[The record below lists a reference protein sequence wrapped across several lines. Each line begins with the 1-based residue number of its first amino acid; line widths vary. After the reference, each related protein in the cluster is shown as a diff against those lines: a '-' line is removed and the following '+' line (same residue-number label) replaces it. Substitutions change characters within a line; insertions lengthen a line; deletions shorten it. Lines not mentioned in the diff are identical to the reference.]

1 MATVFIPSLLEGL
14 TGGARTVEAPG
25 RNLRQVI
32 NALDERYPGI
42 KERLLDEDGALI
54 PEIMAAIDGETNH
67 LGLLQPVAETTEIQ
81 FVPAIGGGEPSP
93 RDFGCNCP

>member
-14 TGGARTVEAPG
+14 TGGARTVEVSG

-32 NALDERYPGI
+32 NALDERYPGM

-54 PEIMAAIDGETNH
+54 PEILAAIDGETNH
-67 LGLLQPVAETTEIQ
+67 LGLLQPVTETTEIQ
-81 FVPAIGGGEPSP
+81 FVPAIGGG
-93 RDFGCNCP
+93 

>member
-14 TGGARTVEAPG
+14 TGGARTVEASG

-32 NALDERYPGI
+32 NALDERYPGM

-67 LGLLQPVAETTEIQ
+67 LGLLQPVTEATEIQ
-81 FVPAIGGGEPSP
+81 FVPAIGGG
-93 RDFGCNCP
+93 C

>member
-14 TGGARTVEAPG
+14 TGGARTVEVSG

-32 NALDERYPGI
+32 NALDERYPGM

-54 PEIMAAIDGETNH
+54 PEILAAIDGETNH
-67 LGLLQPVAETTEIQ
+67 LGLLQPVTEATEIQ
-81 FVPAIGGGEPSP
+81 FVPAIGGG
-93 RDFGCNCP
+93 

>member
-14 TGGARTVEAPG
+14 TEGARIVEAPG

-32 NALDERYPGI
+32 NALDERYPGM

-67 LGLLQPVAETTEIQ
+67 LGLLQPVTDATEIQ
-81 FVPAIGGGEPSP
+81 FVPAIGGG
-93 RDFGCNCP
+93 

>member
-14 TGGARTVEAPG
+14 TGGARTVEVPG

-32 NALDERYPGI
+32 NALDERYPGM

-67 LGLLQPVAETTEIQ
+67 LGLLQPVTEATEIQ
-81 FVPAIGGGEPSP
+81 FVPAIGGG
-93 RDFGCNCP
+93 

>member
-14 TGGARTVEAPG
+14 TGGVRTVDIPG

-32 NALDERYPGI
+32 NALDERYPGM

-54 PEIMAAIDGETNH
+54 PEIMAAIDGETAH
-67 LGLLQPVAETTEIQ
+67 LGLLQPVTDATEIQ
-81 FVPAIGGGEPSP
+81 FVPAIGGG
-93 RDFGCNCP
+93 

>member
-14 TGGARTVEAPG
+14 TGGARTVEVSG

-32 NALDERYPGI
+32 NALDERFPGM

-67 LGLLQPVAETTEIQ
+67 LGLLQPVTDATEIQ
-81 FVPAIGGGEPSP
+81 FVPAIGGG
-93 RDFGCNCP
+93 

>member
-14 TGGARTVEAPG
+14 TGGARTVEVSG

-32 NALDERYPGI
+32 NALDERYPGM

-54 PEIMAAIDGETNH
+54 PEILAAIDGETNH
-67 LGLLQPVAETTEIQ
+67 LGLLQPVTESTEIQ
-81 FVPAIGGGEPSP
+81 FVPAIGGG
-93 RDFGCNCP
+93 

>member
-14 TGGARTVEAPG
+14 TGGARTVEVSG

-32 NALDERYPGI
+32 NALDERFPGM

-67 LGLLQPVAETTEIQ
+67 LGLLQPVTETTEIQ
-81 FVPAIGGGEPSP
+81 FVPAIGGGAPARE
-93 RDFGCNCP
+93 RVG

>member
-14 TGGARTVEAPG
+14 TGGARTVEVSG

-32 NALDERYPGI
+32 NALDERYPGM

-54 PEIMAAIDGETNH
+54 PEILAAIDGETNH
-67 LGLLQPVAETTEIQ
+67 LGLLQPVTDATEIQ
-81 FVPAIGGGEPSP
+81 FVPAIGGG
-93 RDFGCNCP
+93 

>member
-14 TGGARTVEAPG
+14 TGGARTVEVSG

-32 NALDERYPGI
+32 NALDERYPGM

-67 LGLLQPVAETTEIQ
+67 LGLLQPVTESTEIQ
-81 FVPAIGGGEPSP
+81 FVPAIGGG
-93 RDFGCNCP
+93 

>member
-14 TGGARTVEAPG
+14 TGGARTVEVPG

-32 NALDERYPGI
+32 NALDERYPGM

-67 LGLLQPVAETTEIQ
+67 LGLLQPVTEATEIQ
-81 FVPAIGGGEPSP
+81 FVPAIGGG
-93 RDFGCNCP
+93 GC

>member
-14 TGGARTVEAPG
+14 TGGARTVEVSG

-32 NALDERYPGI
+32 NALDERFPGM

-54 PEIMAAIDGETNH
+54 PEILAAIDGETNH
-67 LGLLQPVAETTEIQ
+67 LGLLQPVTETTEIQ
-81 FVPAIGGGEPSP
+81 FVPAIGGG
-93 RDFGCNCP
+93 

>member
-14 TGGARTVEAPG
+14 TGGARTVEVSG

-32 NALDERYPGI
+32 NALDERYPGM

-67 LGLLQPVAETTEIQ
+67 LGLLQPVTDTTEIQ
-81 FVPAIGGGEPSP
+81 FVPAIGGG
-93 RDFGCNCP
+93 

>member
-14 TGGARTVEAPG
+14 TGGARTVEVSG

-32 NALDERYPGI
+32 NALDERYPGM

-54 PEIMAAIDGETNH
+54 PEILAAIDGETNH
-67 LGLLQPVAETTEIQ
+67 LGLLQPVTDTTEIQ
-81 FVPAIGGGEPSP
+81 FVPAIGGG
-93 RDFGCNCP
+93 

>member
-14 TGGARTVEAPG
+14 TGGARTVEVSG

-32 NALDERYPGI
+32 NALDERFPGM

-67 LGLLQPVAETTEIQ
+67 LGLLQPVTDTTEIQ
-81 FVPAIGGGEPSP
+81 FVPAIGGG
-93 RDFGCNCP
+93 

>member
-1 MATVFIPSLLEGL
+1 MATVYIPSLLEGL

-32 NALDERYPGI
+32 NALDERYPGM

-67 LGLLQPVAETTEIQ
+67 LGLLQPVTDATEIQ
-81 FVPAIGGGEPSP
+81 FVPAIGGG
-93 RDFGCNCP
+93 G